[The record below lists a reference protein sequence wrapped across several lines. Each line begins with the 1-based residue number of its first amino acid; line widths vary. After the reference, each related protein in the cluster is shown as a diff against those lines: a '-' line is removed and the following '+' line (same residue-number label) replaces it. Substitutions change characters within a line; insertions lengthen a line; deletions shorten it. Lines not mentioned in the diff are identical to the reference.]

1 MRSLGS
7 TGVWELF
14 VPGIGEGALYKFDIT
29 RPDGSHTLRAD
40 PMARPHRG
48 AARPPPPS

>member
-14 VPGIGEGALYKFDIT
+14 LPGIGEGALYKFDIA
-29 RPDGSHTLRAD
+29 RPDGSHSL
-40 PMARPHRG
+40 
-48 AARPPPPS
+48 

>member
-14 VPGIGEGALYKFDIT
+14 VPGVGEGTRYKFEILGS
-29 RPDGSHTLRAD
+29 DGVRRLKAD
-40 PMARPHRG
+40 PMARATE
-48 AARPPPPS
+48 AARRPPPPW